1 MGAATCGTIFG
12 DEHGINI
19 NNYSS
24 YLNIQYSPCCHHRND
39 RHGIQG
45 STSPIRRERPAPSH
59 TWVSLTAAGRRTQ
72 VSFTLALRFGRLGIL
87 NQELMGAV
95 SGAHIVRNCQ
105 VENFQAE
112 DGCNCTCQE

>member
-1 MGAATCGTIFG
+1 VRQLVGVYFG